1 MCTTKSAIPA
11 IALDFP
17 IVVGAGRLADFR
29 NTAKLHLNTGR
40 GFGVISFSWLEGLL
54 ERIMASPWA
63 YPPHMTMDTPH
74 SDSPQA
80 WAGYHQ
86 LNKNLMLFEHLT
98 PSLGVA
104 EEDDDEEAEGG
115 GGGAAARGP
124 GSPPRRS
131 SRCPGRV
138 YVVTPA
144 VPVSLRT
151 LPRAL
156 TAVRSTPASKPPST
170 ALCPAATALVTCLS
184 TEW

>member
-17 IVVGAGRLADFR
+17 IVVGAGRMADFR

-115 GGGAAARGP
+115 GGGGAGAGKSPEEIQQVSRPCLRGYP
-124 GSPPRRS
+124 CS
-131 SRCPGRV
+131 SRVVAHATTRADSCTFYPG
-138 YVVTPA
+138 
-144 VPVSLRT
+144 L
-151 LPRAL
+151 
-156 TAVRSTPASKPPST
+156 
-170 ALCPAATALVTCLS
+170 
-184 TEW
+184 